1 MKQEIAEVERRT
13 DDDVAAVQLPRDQAP
28 AVSPVEQ
35 AVAATLGDT
44 VELSSQSA
52 DVGEPHHLML
62 AGHRA
67 CAFDP
72 KDLLKKGSLLW
83 TSVRECHPT
92 TFCWRAQSGRCSAEP
107 ARADALQFDFAA
119 VRKHE
124 T

>member
-52 DVGEPHHLML
+52 DVGEPHH
-62 AGHRA
+62 
-67 CAFDP
+67 
-72 KDLLKKGSLLW
+72 
-83 TSVRECHPT
+83 PT